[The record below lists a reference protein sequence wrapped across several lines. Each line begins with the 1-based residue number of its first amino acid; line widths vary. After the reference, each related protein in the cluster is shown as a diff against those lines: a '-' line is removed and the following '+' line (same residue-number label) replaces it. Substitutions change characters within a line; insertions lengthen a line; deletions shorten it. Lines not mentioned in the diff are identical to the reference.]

1 MSIKTDRLRSHL
13 ADLDKRIQQAEA
25 DHQAAKTTFGR
36 FEGAA
41 SHPMWQKLR
50 DEVDNTLTRCRV
62 LEAVWHRTKADLLEQ
77 LNADKE

>member
-1 MSIKTDRLRSHL
+1 MSARTDRLRTEL
-13 ADLDKRIQQAEA
+13 ADLDTRIAKAEEE
-25 DHQAAKTTFGR
+25 HQTAKSTFGR

-50 DEVDNTLTRCRV
+50 DEVDSTLVRCRV

>member
-1 MSIKTDRLRSHL
+1 MSARTDRLRKEL
-13 ADLDKRIQQAEA
+13 DDLDTRIAKAEEE
-25 DHQAAKTTFGR
+25 HQTAKSTFGR

-50 DEVDNTLTRCRV
+50 DEVDSTLTRCRV

>member
-1 MSIKTDRLRSHL
+1 MSARTDRLRKEL
-13 ADLDKRIQQAEA
+13 ADLDTRINNAEVL
-25 DHQAAKTTFGR
+25 HNLAKSTFSR

-50 DEVDNTLTRCRV
+50 DEVDASLTRCRV
-62 LEAVWHRTKADLLEQ
+62 LEAVWHRTKADLLEA

>member
-1 MSIKTDRLRSHL
+1 MSHRTDRLRTEL
-13 ADLDKRIQQAEA
+13 ADLDSRIATAEA
-25 DHQAAKTTFGR
+25 DHQAAKATFGR

-50 DEVDNTLTRCRV
+50 DEVDATLTRCRV
-62 LEAVWHRTKADLLEQ
+62 LEAVWHRTKADLLEA

>member
-1 MSIKTDRLRSHL
+1 MSHRTDRLRAEL
-13 ADLDKRIQQAEA
+13 ADLDSRIATAEA
-25 DHQAAKTTFGR
+25 EHQAAKSTFGR

-50 DEVDNTLTRCRV
+50 DEVDSTLTRCRV
-62 LEAVWHRTKADLLEQ
+62 LEAVWHRTKADLLEA

>member
-1 MSIKTDRLRSHL
+1 MSARTDRLRTEL
-13 ADLDKRIQQAEA
+13 ADLDTRIAKAEEE
-25 DHQAAKTTFGR
+25 HQTAKSTFGR

-50 DEVDNTLTRCRV
+50 DEVDSTLTRCRV